1 MANEIKKVVLA
12 YSGGLDTSIIIP
24 WLKENYNNCEVIAV
38 SGDVGQ
44 GTELDGLEEKAKKTG
59 ASKLYVLDLKEEF
72 IQDYVYPT
80 VKAGAVYENKYLLG
94 TSFARPIIAKG
105 IVDIAKK
112 EGADAICHGCT
123 GKGNDQVRFELTIKR
138 FAPDMTI
145 IAPWREW
152 DIKGRDEEID
162 YAEAHNV
169 PLKISRET
177 NYSKDKNLWHLSHEG
192 LDLEDPA
199 NEPQY
204 DKPGFLEMGV
214 SPAMAPDQA
223 TYVTLDF
230 EKGWPVAID
239 GEKMK
244 ASDIIRKLN
253 QLGGENGIGLLD
265 IVENRLVGMKDRGVY
280 ETPGGTILYRAH
292 EVLEMITI
300 DKDTKHMKQKLAVD
314 FADLVYN
321 GKWFTP
327 LREALTAFA
336 VDTQKHVTG
345 QVKLKLYKGNII
357 TASVTSPESLYSE
370 NLVTFEE
377 SDYNQDDATG
387 FINLWG
393 LPDTVQAL
401 REQGKLK

>member
-1 MANEIKKVVLA
+1 MSEIKKVVLA

-24 WLKENYNNCEVIAV
+24 WLKENYNDPEIIAV
-38 SGDVGQ
+38 SADVGQ
-44 GTELDGLEEKAKKTG
+44 GDELDGLEEKAIKTG
-59 ASKLYVLDLKEEF
+59 AAKLYIEDLVDEMVDDV
-72 IQDYVYPT
+72 IIPSMQM
-80 VKAGAVYENKYLLG
+80 GAKYEDYLLG
-94 TSFARPIIAKG
+94 TAFARPIIAKR
-105 IVDIAKK
+105 VVEIARK

-123 GKGNDQVRFELTIKR
+123 GKGNEQVRFELAIKR
-138 FAPDMTI
+138 FAPEMKI

-152 DIKGRDEEID
+152 SIKGRDEEID

-199 NEPQY
+199 SEPQY
-204 DKPGFLEMGV
+204 DKPGFLEMSV

-230 EKGWPVAID
+230 AQGVPVAID
-239 GEKMK
+239 GEQKK

-253 QLGGENGIGLLD
+253 QLGGANGIGLLD

-280 ETPGGTILYRAH
+280 ETPGGAILYRAH

-327 LREALTAFA
+327 LREALSAFVTA
-336 VDTQKHVTG
+336 TQKHVTG
-345 QVKLKLYKGNII
+345 TVKLKLYKGNII
-357 TASVTSPESLYSE
+357 TAGVTSPETLYSE

-377 SDYNQDDATG
+377 SDYNQNDATG

-401 REQGKLK
+401 REQGKL